1 MVKLKVLERYE
12 DKELRRYVQADE
24 IIEVSTT
31 RYKDMQKREKE
42 IGRKFFEEVKEEK
55 KVTTKAE
62 TSKK

>member
-1 MVKLKVLERYE
+1 MVKLKVLERYQ

-24 IIEVSTT
+24 IIEVSTA

-55 KVTTKAE
+55 KVTAKAE

>member
-1 MVKLKVLERYE
+1 MAKLKVLERYQ

-42 IGRKFFEEVKEEK
+42 IGRVFFEEVKEEK

>member
-12 DKELRRYVQADE
+12 DKELGRYVLADE
-24 IIEVSTT
+24 IIEVSTA
-31 RYKDMQKREKE
+31 RHKEMQAKEKE

-55 KVTTKAE
+55 KVTAKAV